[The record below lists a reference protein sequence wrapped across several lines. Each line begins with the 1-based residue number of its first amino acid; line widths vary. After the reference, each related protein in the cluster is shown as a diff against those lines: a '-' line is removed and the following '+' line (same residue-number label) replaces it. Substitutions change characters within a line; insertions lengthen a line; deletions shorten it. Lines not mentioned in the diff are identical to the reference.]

1 MPNEE
6 NLLKLYNALGDEYD
20 LGSYDDFKVKM
31 QDSNNRSKLWSA
43 ANADYDLGDF
53 NAFEQ
58 RIGYAGGLGKPT
70 PGSEAGPSGGR
81 RLPSRLTGQQVKT
94 YLGKYGA
101 SFTDSEY
108 DQIAQQV
115 AGKSLDEAMRIAKGI
130 VTPQPKVAPMAP
142 LEAGRQM
149 LETAAA
155 QRTGLAEQ
163 VQAQTDEMISQRGYL
178 SPEQLQGEAMGQG
191 AMPSATIPT
200 MEQQRVEFATGFRK
214 EGEAEAADVVAK
226 MQPISKKSLL
236 AKYAEEAREKE
247 SDEIDLGP
255 FGSVKMGETPE
266 EVERNLDQLITLGDP
281 GSAEADFGFSSKQ
294 IYDQLKS
301 NLGYENDKKLEE
313 DLLKYFKTNQGLNY
327 VIDDSKQKLS
337 LYNQQYEQA
346 LQDPQSSEEDLVNLK
361 RNIDKELKI
370 QEMGLIVEN
379 LQYDRLPGSEVAALA
394 LANAG
399 YTALYLG
406 EGIRLSVNELTATI
420 LENTIEPLL
429 PESWQGDIRRNLV
442 DPVLYSRKRILEE
455 KGELP
460 FQSISSQSVIDGLNL
475 LNVTSTA
482 TQIAG
487 SIGATAAGG
496 AIGFLIG
503 GPAGAAYGATIAGG
517 SLIYGEAADEARK
530 SGASDLEAQAY
541 ALTNAAISGWLEKLG
556 LKGLTKTI
564 VTDAEKRYVLSA
576 IRSELKKGVSI
587 EKVAS
592 SLVNR
597 FSNAAGSLIKAG
609 TPESATETLQTT
621 QELLLKKGFNE
632 FILDE
637 GDKKF
642 EEPTIDEAGKLLA
655 ESLVTGFFGASTIPA
670 GISLLARGNT
680 KYEAAASAVVSGKKK
695 VSDIVEITKGLI
707 LSGKVSAADGRAFI
721 ENLKIAEAS
730 KAALPKYVKDK
741 QQRTRAISLMMERNK
756 LTEEMKSSDP
766 DLQDGYN
773 KRLTEIKQELKS
785 IADKNWVAPTNP
797 FVASTAPGFSAAM
810 NALSQESDTDKA
822 ARTFNKTVGVN
833 NGLLTKLMKAMES
846 NTEIA
851 TNLAKTVAS
860 DLEMFVNKLSSM
872 DNKTPAMQ
880 EAIKTATD
888 IMQKLNDYGNKRTD
902 VSTATVGSLN
912 MDDIIGR
919 IAAGVDPA
927 DMDFMENVPEETLL
941 QVADALSGIQD
952 GMDVSEKDA
961 ASAADFLYDR
971 YKQLSD
977 LKAKVQQRIDSETNQ
992 TKKDRL
998 TRSLSAIN
1006 EAQSKISEDIS
1017 TAVKYQQEKALRDEA
1032 AGTRTQPAV
1041 SPLSGPKAEAAPAAQ
1056 PQQAQEY
1063 DPANEQEVVDDFN
1076 SKNEDQLLPG
1086 VVRAINSVAKLLAKI
1101 APEVKFYVHT
1111 TTQDFVSA
1119 LEADG
1124 VGKTDAKNSSGNTGQ
1139 YISLNGKAMSV
1150 HINLEAVNR
1159 EAIEMGAASRAI
1171 YHEAAHVILNKYF
1184 GSSPEVI
1191 KGMLDAV
1198 TKVIPKGISKQLD
1211 EFVANYDRNINE
1223 ERIVE
1228 LVEIL
1233 AATEQ
1238 RLDDTTISKIIK
1250 AINDFI
1256 ERAANALGVQNVDR
1270 FLITDSRAD
1279 FVDFVNSMARSTAS
1293 GIQEISP
1300 ETTKRIQKR
1309 YAVQEQ
1315 AAGQV
1320 PVQPG
1325 ARGGETMAEGEPEAG
1340 SEVATKASKAKA
1352 QEKKNY
1358 ISGSELFKINAAPY
1372 YRTKVNKFSEALS
1385 LHKSRAYIRF
1395 KEDFSKI
1402 AEDLNLEIVSAIDS
1416 IGGWA
1421 GTSEVS
1427 TVFFVK
1433 GTWEDAVTAAA
1444 LMGITAPEV
1453 QDSTIAAQIVE
1464 DGSDLHKADRF
1475 EIKVNNP
1482 ELAFKALR
1490 EVSFEQD
1497 GYTIVD
1503 DTIWLLDFSMGSD
1516 PEFFAKFDQLEKTIK
1531 SYGAEIISTDRKPV
1545 RSQLIDDKGEYG
1557 PKREDIISEFERS
1570 SVQQGRKR
1578 GYISDNLEAIK
1589 ERLNAFKRWIG
1600 IDYSPEKARLEELR
1614 RKEIEL
1620 ASQFKSL
1627 SKKESEELS
1636 RLTAKLADVYA
1647 SVIASDKA
1655 RYEEAKTEIE
1665 QVAEEVRVLVNKSF
1679 VSEFPIKR
1687 AQRGGEKVAR
1697 WYFGDVTALGDG
1709 ARTNVIV
1716 NTDSDADFLYEAIL
1730 KNYPDDSVRSE
1741 IGSTV
1746 LGYPKRLVE
1755 IRTSNGKRAEIQVM
1769 TPEGYLAK
1777 DGLKYFA
1784 EDLKPDA
1791 KRYLDN
1797 VRKNLGWN
1805 IPDGIGHY
1813 FYEIHRDPN
1822 VSAKIRKMAEPLSTA
1837 YYNAMLNSDT
1847 STLTDQEF
1855 RDSVAEFKNLVDN
1868 ADKSRWDKS
1877 NSGKSPAELDQ
1888 YLGEQDAEAGKPGIE
1903 TKASKSQIVD
1913 KVQSQVSPGKTVG
1926 TRNPTAKGATEK
1938 GSDPNS
1944 LITLDAMRRDE
1955 RTYKNNASLVAS
1967 YPIVARDIPK
1977 PLLNEIKK
1985 AQRPLDAIEIKISEK
2000 RQEIEQAKKEAADL
2014 IKSKSLKINKKIS
2027 INEAKKQLTKIL
2039 NETSP
2044 SAGMASVKNKI
2055 KAKQDKLDSL
2065 TEEKKLLEKAYSKK
2079 IEDIAKSMPI
2089 KVADKIFDALVK
2101 ATKDNLE
2108 ALINLFPK
2116 DIRDIAKLW
2125 YDGANIIAQ
2134 DFAGKYKIT
2143 KEQSAAVLA
2152 VFSPQKDWFM
2162 NISLAERAMNVWK
2175 NMQDYTIDANM
2186 ERQMIIRAGYPQIEK
2201 INDDGTV
2208 VYTGGAKPLLDQDG
2222 EVVLDD
2228 EGNPIFKNWD
2238 EKKAKENKELAMIM
2252 INEMRGVPLKN
2263 LPIGLQARFIRMH
2276 SEVYDSPSFN
2286 IYRPDGVIG
2295 GPSKTEKGNNR
2306 NIAWGGYN
2314 TIEKA
2319 IKVMSAD
2326 KANMMEVISTELG
2339 DQHKVRS
2346 FYNNIIDPS
2355 NKNGHVTMDTHA
2367 IAAVLWKALSGNST
2381 EVTQN
2386 FGGAGTSSNSTI
2398 GSKGLYAA
2406 FAKAYSEAANDLGY
2420 LPREIQSITWEAVR
2434 MLFTAK
2440 WKSQKVNLA
2449 KIDALWNEY
2458 ATNLDITMA
2467 QVRDEIFK
2475 LATKSKYN
2483 GTKSIEQAINDDTGV
2498 GRPDWAEVFD
2508 SGLST
2513 QEGEKTYDKIQL
2525 SPGGG
2530 LQYGRGRGDGGPR
2543 ANDPVTELVPGSTK
2557 GRESRDLGVTT
2568 RPGIETKA
2576 SKARAKIEPKY
2587 DPDNINQGKPQLDL
2601 QTRIYDAAAKAWEVA
2616 KTKAKY
2622 EQGPM
2627 ISSAVLD
2634 ETGLDLGDIELA
2646 TLIKDL
2652 ILGKRPEYK
2661 RSDTG
2666 KYERIGTRKDR
2677 SAVLTRVIAALEQMM
2692 TDRRVNK
2699 SIMSSLLKAVKGD
2712 TTYTVENQTEV
2723 EMIVDAI
2730 FNSVNGIADV
2740 ETGNALLA
2748 LAMNAKGGIRAF
2760 MFGRIAN
2767 EAWDKAR
2774 ETKDLE
2780 LRQAYRDIGNAAL
2793 NTLSTEATDAG
2804 RFNSIIYR
2812 LQQTN
2817 PEFIVEFEAN
2827 KVRNQT
2833 EQGISD
2839 ANKKKDK
2846 VNEMAKDLNNA
2857 QTQAAQQAAQAPS
2870 VQAAVN
2876 AATGGPSTQ
2885 PQTPPAQK
2893 SKSQQQAQQQTNTSS
2908 PKPSSQVDNRIK
2920 ELKNL
2925 LKNKFGGIQTK
2936 AARTAP
2942 AGVDPDI
2949 LDIITELAEN
2959 YIKKGIT
2966 DPTALIAKVN
2976 ADVVAAGGSLSS
2988 AYYNQMWSNVS
2999 TAATAMQNDMNASS
3013 LAGRIVG
3020 RVKQRVRPTPKSFDP
3035 IAELIDELLNKA
3047 TEDLAPLPKKTPESR
3062 LDKLTR
3068 LISQYYDAK
3077 DMWEASK
3084 AKVEQRIDDIDPM
3097 RFTAAEKQAMK
3108 DMLDKF
3114 FANDLS
3120 YFEIKQT
3127 PTPGAAATVDSMI
3140 REQMKQKKLEIEKIL
3155 LEANTKQAQTKDEF
3169 IDQIV
3174 ADIVSATGI
3183 TSARATAIARSFAEQ
3198 YDKIVT
3204 KKQEEV
3210 LKRRLPLSKTFEKFK
3225 RKSNAQRAFEAI
3237 KYGMIDPS
3245 IQIYDKAGN
3254 IIETTKLFCE
3264 MFDIPYLDNET
3275 RDALTMFA
3283 EAIAE
3288 TPPGILRQQVLND
3301 MAMFMKMHQY
3311 RTQGSIG
3318 DRFLAQTYAN
3328 LLTSTDTMVKA
3339 FNSNIIMYNFEFAT
3353 QAVRSAAKG
3362 DFRMIPLL
3370 TRAYYGKKGV
3380 GKIWTEK
3387 ATSAMTDPDGFTIN
3401 PGEDYYKLK
3410 DGSFI
3415 SLANPKVAALS
3426 GHYEGL
3432 LRYSMGINQARA
3444 VLNNIVMA
3452 ENFTNNVTG
3461 EVYRK
3466 YAKTKVGRTWG
3477 EYVTLA
3483 QRGLGALDALTTAA
3497 ATNARFGDL
3506 LFDAIKFY
3514 AKKEGQK
3521 VSGREIS
3528 DIVNNIQGTKP
3539 LIQLD
3544 ALNTAILEMEQKFG
3558 APVNLKDK
3566 AKKALLLSR
3575 AEEIVKD
3582 KMKDRIQQAVTTY
3595 PWLSE
3600 LDQGQVADMMD
3611 MSYEVAT
3618 KIGMMGTPPGTGGV
3632 LSSMLGFMGRY
3643 VRFSNIQYGTFTNAP
3658 VNAAM
3663 FILQGNSPIGALI
3676 TGVRLIKS
3684 QRGFALGGETA
3695 ENLYKQS
3702 GIRTK
3707 MYGKS
3712 VIDKPIFGQYFSF
3725 TWNLEKQDMLT
3736 RFALIQGPVIAATYM
3751 AGNAVVAAL
3760 ASSFGDD
3767 EEEKERLVNDG
3778 IKAIGKIDQKERIL
3792 RFFGDK
3798 LSSDP
3803 KKREGVW
3810 KSIPVYAT
3818 GAMYGYSGGGYGK
3831 MQSMKAMYGIEP
3843 YTVYAYGKRIL
3854 SYRDNP
3860 VLGAMFMQMAAS
3872 TDAMLFTEN
3881 AELGGTQHGLIMASV
3896 YSQLNLVRDQ
3906 SNLRSISEL
3915 FEFAAGQRAYEG
3927 IDGFEERAKMYLSKT
3942 AGNIINNAIMPAELK
3957 NLNQDVNAVLGN
3969 YMDDPKEFL
3978 DFVVYRWPII
3988 SSAVIEGDK
3997 TGPFGY
4003 PLKTQPKRVFPI
4015 GLEQFKMPLMLNGSL
4030 NIPTVDELLSTE
4042 DATYTNLFIRNDNDT
4057 FLNPKISGYYK
4068 VDDYGDYVRESF
4080 TLEQRKQIREEYKI
4094 LMRQFAEQNIDVN
4107 TPFDFKTNLSLFLSF
4122 YEDVGYQ
4129 RYIINKVLGPDAKSI
4144 VIDGGDA
4151 LINMGV
4157 DEMLFQKIESGMK
4170 QFEPRE

>member
-1 MPNEE
+1 MPNEDILFQMASD
-6 NLLKLYNALGDEYD
+6 NFGSRRDFDDLLKQDGGSDILFSMVEDNFGSRKDFDD
-20 LGSYDDFKVKM
+20 L
-31 QDSNNRSKLWSA
+31 
-43 ANADYDLGDF
+43 
-53 NAFEQ
+53 
-58 RIGYAGGLGKPT
+58 LGKAS

-101 SFTDSEY
+101 SFTDAEY
-108 DQIAQQV
+108 DQIAQQA

-130 VTPQPKVAPMAP
+130 VTPQPKVQFAPMAP
-142 LEAGRQM
+142 VAQPEEQAAPAQPEFNLGTFVAEEVQRPKTQAELNALRDSQFKTQRDVLAGAFDTSTDVTKDLYKERIGKNLLGIQNLADEVTSGRVKEINLGPLGTFDLEE
-149 LETAAA
+149 LEKETGIFSSLKNNPDKLYQAIVSHVTSNNAASKRISEKDVLPVIDNYTEINSIRKQSDENI
-155 QRTGLAEQ
+155 QRINSELEFLSQFPNADQTVVSDLQSQLKKEQSIQTMVAPTVNALYDELSYAEK
-163 VQAQTDEMISQRGYL
+163 A
-178 SPEQLQGEAMGQG
+178 PH
-191 AMPSATIPT
+191 
-200 MEQQRVEFATGFRK
+200 
-214 EGEAEAADVVAK
+214 VAK
-226 MQPISKKSLL
+226 SFAIPFVDIYSSVLSSVG
-236 AKYAEEAREKE
+236 EE
-247 SDEIDLGP
+247 
-255 FGSVKMGETPE
+255 
-266 EVERNLDQLITLGDP
+266 
-281 GSAEADFGFSSKQ
+281 
-294 IYDQLKS
+294 
-301 NLGYENDKKLEE
+301 
-313 DLLKYFKTNQGLNY
+313 
-327 VIDDSKQKLS
+327 LS
-337 LYNQQYEQA
+337 LINKTMPGFVSA
-346 LQDPQSSEEDLVNLK
+346 PQ
-361 RNIDKELKI
+361 
-370 QEMGLIVEN
+370 
-379 LQYDRLPGSEVAALA
+379 
-394 LANAG
+394 LANAMMFNVEAEKAKSK
-399 YTALYLG
+399 ALKMKDDLQYK
-406 EGIRLSVNELTATI
+406 ELSDQNI
-420 LENTIEPLL
+420 L
-429 PESWQGDIRRNLV
+429 
-442 DPVLYSRKRILEE
+442 
-455 KGELP
+455 
-460 FQSISSQSVIDGLNL
+460 DGLNL
-475 LNVTSTA
+475 MNASRALGSGISSMGAVA
-482 TQIAG
+482 VGGIAG
-487 SIGATAAGG
+487 GG
-496 AIGFLIG
+496 
-503 GPAGAAYGATIAGG
+503 AGAAMVGFNLVYGDAVKEG
-517 SLIYGEAADEARK
+517 RK
-530 SGASDLEAQAY
+530 SGLSETEAQIY
-541 ALTNAAISGWLEKLG
+541 GAIQGVVSGTLESMG
-556 LKGLTKTI
+556 F
-564 VTDAEKRYVLSA
+564 
-576 IRSELKKGVSI
+576 KGVSNAI
-587 EKVAS
+587 
-592 SLVNR
+592 N
-597 FSNAAGSLIKAG
+597 NAATRKSIVATIKSMVAEGAPKEKIIKTIADKTVRTGMSFFQGAAPEALTEMAQTGAEFGVKAAFNELAIDQESGEKGFELPTLEEGLKQIGEAGIIGAVMGGFAPSVKALSLSKSNEYKDLASKVVRG
-609 TPESATETLQTT
+609 DVT
-621 QELLLKKGFNE
+621 QESLQENVKLLLNTGQITQEQAQDLSQN
-632 FILDE
+632 
-637 GDKKF
+637 
-642 EEPTIDEAGKLLA
+642 IDIA
-655 ESLVTGFFGASTIPA
+655 V
-670 GISLLARGNT
+670 
-680 KYEAAASAVVSGKKK
+680 AAKNS
-695 VSDIVEITKGLI
+695 
-707 LSGKVSAADGRAFI
+707 
-721 ENLKIAEAS
+721 
-730 KAALPKYVKDK
+730 LPKYIKDK
-741 QQRTRAISLMMERNK
+741 AAKERGVALIMERNK
-756 LTEEMKSSDP
+756 IKEEMAGADP
-766 DLQDGYN
+766 DLQGGYKTRLSQIQAELQTISDN
-773 KRLTEIKQELKS
+773 KWKQPVDPVVTS
-785 IADKNWVAPTNP
+785 TIAGFETANTSL
-797 FVASTAPGFSAAM
+797 ASHPEPDTAARVFIETMNADRGMLAIISNAM
-810 NALSQESDTDKA
+810 NSGRQ
-822 ARTFNKTVGVN
+822 
-833 NGLLTKLMKAMES
+833 
-846 NTEIA
+846 IA
-851 TNLAKTVAS
+851 TAVLERGAASLNELADSFENA
-860 DLEMFVNKLSSM
+860 
-872 DNKTPAMQ
+872 PAQ
-880 EAIKTATD
+880 TDAIKEAAKSARE
-888 IMQKLNDYGNKRTD
+888 MANRM
-902 VSTATVGSLN
+902 STYSAKAESVTNGTIPALN
-912 MDDIIGR
+912 MPQIIGR
-919 IAAGVDPA
+919 IAAGADPG
-927 DMDFMENVPEETLL
+927 DMDFMEDTPADVMAS
-941 QVADALSGIQD
+941 VANTFSDIMD
-952 GMDVSEKDA
+952 GKDVSERDA
-961 ASAADFLYDR
+961 AKVADFLYAK
-971 YKQLSD
+971 YKQLTD
-977 LKAKVQQRIDSETNQ
+977 LRTKLKEKADAETNP
-992 TKKDRL
+992 TKKERF
-998 TRSLSAIN
+998 TKAIASVN
-1006 EAQSKISEDIS
+1006 EVMAQMNSDIDV
-1017 TAVKYQQEKALRDEA
+1017 AVKYQQEKALRDEQM
-1032 AGTRTQPAV
+1032 GTRTQPVV
-1041 SPLSGPKAEAAPAAQ
+1041 SPLSGPKAEEAPATQ

-1086 VVRAINSVAKLLAKI
+1086 VVRAMNAVAKLLAKI

-1159 EAIEMGAASRAI
+1159 EAIEKGAASRAI

-1211 EFVANYDRNINE
+1211 EFIDNYDKNINE

-1238 RLDDTTISKIIK
+1238 QLDNTTISKIIK

-1270 FLITDSRAD
+1270 FLISDSRAD
-1279 FVDFVNSMARSTAS
+1279 FVGFVNSMARSTAS

-1315 AAGQV
+1315 AASATEEAISPSSGDINSKIDEINRRREEAGRENPVLTDDGYERTFNYGEDDEYTIVGDSITDYYNKLNAKFDEEIDQLLIAETGQ
-1320 PVQPG
+1320 
-1325 ARGGETMAEGEPEAG
+1325 AG
-1340 SEVATKASKAKA
+1340 SEVTTKASKAKA
-1352 QEKKNY
+1352 QAKEEEFRLADVLFTTATARN
-1358 ISGSELFKINAAPY
+1358 ISEETRVLVDS
-1372 YRTKVNKFSEALS
+1372 TNKFDS
-1385 LHKSRAYIRF
+1385 L
-1395 KEDFSKI
+1395 
-1402 AEDLNLEIVSAIDS
+1402 
-1416 IGGWA
+1416 
-1421 GTSEVS
+1421 
-1427 TVFFVK
+1427 VK
-1433 GTWEDAVTAAA
+1433 GLSNQLWY
-1444 LMGITAPEV
+1444 EV
-1453 QDSTIAAQIVE
+1453 QDSDVAAVDDVSSNILDSYKNIITRLADKLGIKYIAGSYFLGSWKGSFEPSMNISFKITDDTNTAALSELFNSLSEQTSQDAYIVE
-1464 DGSDLHKADRF
+1464 TVAKQDEEFKKTGKVILFTELEDGTSIYPQVRVEFSKNLNLKQKSDLAKILVDNGFGEFSIGDNFVKMSSFAGTEQDYNQEKSNFEGAITNSNLSELYKQTTEQIRQSAYIEGKKDGDKRKYNRSDVFEAFKPSKQSTKGRAAEQVAQAGEAAGRGEQGVPQQKEVAKAGNRLF
-1475 EIKVNNP
+1475 NNP
-1482 ELAFKALR
+1482 LR
-1490 EVSFEQD
+1490 EVFDIANAYFQKAFGRPRPEYTGSTKLDKERAKRIADAFIKMKHDPTNPAVRKAYKAMAKETLDQYRAMLDAGYNTEINNEEPYANSQD
-1497 GYTIVD
+1497 
-1503 DTIWLLDFSMGSD
+1503 M
-1516 PEFFAKFDQLEKTIK
+1516 
-1531 SYGAEIISTDRKPV
+1531 
-1545 RSQLIDDKGEYG
+1545 IDDLRNNKRMKIFSTESGFGDEPITDKQRRENPLLEDSGFKDVNGQKMLVNDVFRAVHDFFGHSELGNSFGPKGE
-1557 PKREDIISEFERS
+1557 E
-1570 SVQQGRKR
+1570 
-1578 GYISDNLEAIK
+1578 
-1589 ERLNAFKRWIG
+1589 NAWNVHSRM
-1600 IDYSPEKARLEELR
+1600 YSPEARKAMTTETRGQNSFVNFSGVND
-1614 RKEIEL
+1614 EIENIRD
-1620 ASQFKSL
+1620 Q
-1627 SKKESEELS
+1627 
-1636 RLTAKLADVYA
+1636 
-1647 SVIASDKA
+1647 A
-1655 RYEEAKTEIE
+1655 RALRDQGREDEAQE
-1665 QVAEEVRVLVNKSF
+1665 LVNQIYNLAKF
-1679 VSEFPIKR
+1679 ADQKVGLLPDEFSTIDE
-1687 AQRGGEKVAR
+1687 ADT
-1697 WYFGDVTALGDG
+1697 GDV
-1709 ARTNVIV
+1709 
-1716 NTDSDADFLYEAIL
+1716 
-1730 KNYPDDSVRSE
+1730 
-1741 IGSTV
+1741 
-1746 LGYPKRLVE
+1746 
-1755 IRTSNGKRAEIQVM
+1755 
-1769 TPEGYLAK
+1769 
-1777 DGLKYFA
+1777 
-1784 EDLKPDA
+1784 
-1791 KRYLDN
+1791 
-1797 VRKNLGWN
+1797 
-1805 IPDGIGHY
+1805 
-1813 FYEIHRDPN
+1813 
-1822 VSAKIRKMAEPLSTA
+1822 
-1837 YYNAMLNSDT
+1837 
-1847 STLTDQEF
+1847 
-1855 RDSVAEFKNLVDN
+1855 
-1868 ADKSRWDKS
+1868 
-1877 NSGKSPAELDQ
+1877 
-1888 YLGEQDAEAGKPGIE
+1888 GKPGIE
-1903 TKASKSQIVD
+1903 TKASKSRVSTSYQQVAETSKYSPIKSLADTLNKLAINPKD
-1913 KVQSQVSPGKTVG
+1913 KPVQVKASKNEGGKVRTLAMLFKDMAGSKEINFREFFNQRGNVIKGQEAALAKAVATVSDRVVEMLSLASVTYPNFQSWYKE
-1926 TRNPTAKGATEK
+1926 RIDMAMDIFREI
-1938 GSDPNS
+1938 DPDLKKPEDS
-1944 LITLDAMRRDE
+1944 FMFKLILAITSNGNEVKAQTDDTFKIYQNWKANKEID
-1955 RTYKNNASLVAS
+1955 YSLVRGSRAK
-1967 YPIVARDIPK
+1967 D
-1977 PLLNEIKK
+1977 IKK
-1985 AQRPLDAIEIKISEK
+1985 GLKTMSN
-2000 RQEIEQAKKEAADL
+2000 L
-2014 IKSKSLKINKKIS
+2014 IDIH
-2027 INEAKKQLTKIL
+2027 
-2039 NETSP
+2039 
-2044 SAGMASVKNKI
+2044 GW
-2055 KAKQDKLDSL
+2055 
-2065 TEEKKLLEKAYSKK
+2065 KK
-2079 IEDIAKSMPI
+2079 IEDFLSRKGTVEELKIALQQEF
-2089 KVADKIFDALVK
+2089 KVDKNAIDKMVKGELATENVPFSLIIGPKLGSFWNNLNGDFNTVTMDRWFMRTFGRLTNTQIVKVTKENVKKREIRLLDAVSAFRSTAEGK
-2101 ATKDNLE
+2101 KF
-2108 ALINLFPK
+2108 INETGIRPLLSKPK
-2116 DIRDIAKLW
+2116 DL
-2125 YDGANIIAQ
+2125 
-2134 DFAGKYKIT
+2134 
-2143 KEQSAAVLA
+2143 S
-2152 VFSPQKDWFM
+2152 
-2162 NISLAERAMNVWK
+2162 ISLAK
-2175 NMQDYTIDANM
+2175 YFTDAEN
-2186 ERQMIIRAGYPQIEK
+2186 RLDIIEDSPLDELRKAANNLYKVSDGFELIE
-2201 INDDGTV
+2201 
-2208 VYTGGAKPLLDQDG
+2208 AP
-2222 EVVLDD
+2222 
-2228 EGNPIFKNWD
+2228 
-2238 EKKAKENKELAMIM
+2238 ENGSH
-2252 INEMRGVPLKN
+2252 R
-2263 LPIGLQARFIRMH
+2263 RFIRQAMMSAIDRFNSQSDRKTNPAETQAILWYLEKKIH
-2276 SEVYDSPSFN
+2276 EEYGSIQKESDPDYASAAEAIAIRELGKGSVSFRPSEL
-2286 IYRPDGVIG
+2286 IG
-2295 GPSKTEKGNNR
+2295 GRAG
-2306 NIAWGGYN
+2306 
-2314 TIEKA
+2314 
-2319 IKVMSAD
+2319 
-2326 KANMMEVISTELG
+2326 LG
-2339 DQHKVRS
+2339 EGQRQ
-2346 FYNNIIDPS
+2346 
-2355 NKNGHVTMDTHA
+2355 
-2367 IAAVLWKALSGNST
+2367 LSGATGTAT
-2381 EVTQN
+2381 E
-2386 FGGAGTSSNSTI
+2386 A
-2398 GSKGLYAA
+2398 
-2406 FAKAYSEAANDLGY
+2406 EAQG
-2420 LPREIQSITWEAVR
+2420 
-2434 MLFTAK
+2434 K
-2440 WKSQKVNLA
+2440 
-2449 KIDALWNEY
+2449 
-2458 ATNLDITMA
+2458 
-2467 QVRDEIFK
+2467 
-2475 LATKSKYN
+2475 
-2483 GTKSIEQAINDDTGV
+2483 
-2498 GRPDWAEVFD
+2498 
-2508 SGLST
+2508 
-2513 QEGEKTYDKIQL
+2513 
-2525 SPGGG
+2525 
-2530 LQYGRGRGDGGPR
+2530 
-2543 ANDPVTELVPGSTK
+2543 
-2557 GRESRDLGVTT
+2557 
-2568 RPGIETKA
+2568 PGIETKA

-2730 FNSVNGIADV
+2730 FSSVNGIADV

-2774 ETKDLE
+2774 ETKDLD
-2780 LRQAYRDIGNAAL
+2780 LRQAYRDLGNAAL

-2817 PEFIVEFEAN
+2817 PEFIVEFEAM
-2827 KVRNQT
+2827 KIRNQT

-2893 SKSQQQAQQQTNTSS
+2893 SKSQKQAQQQTNTSS
-2908 PKPSSQVDNRIK
+2908 PKPNAQVDNRIK
-2920 ELKNL
+2920 ELKGL
-2925 LKNKFGGIQTK
+2925 LKNKFGGIQSK

-2942 AGVDPDI
+2942 AGLDPDI

-2988 AYYNQMWSNVS
+2988 AYYNQMWNNVS

-3047 TEDLAPLPKKTPESR
+3047 TEDLPATAPRTPESR

-3084 AKVEQRIDDIDPM
+3084 AKVEQRIDDLDPM
-3097 RFTAAEKQAMK
+3097 RFSAADKQAMK

-3127 PTPGAAATVDSMI
+3127 PTPGAAATVDKMI
-3140 REQMKQKKLEIEKIL
+3140 REQMKEKKLAIEKIL

-3174 ADIVSATGI
+3174 ADIVAATGI

-3204 KKQEEV
+3204 KKQESV
-3210 LKRRLPLSKTFEKFK
+3210 LKQRLPLSKTFEKFK

-3254 IIETTKLFCE
+3254 IIDTTKLFCE

-3387 ATSAMTDPDGFTIN
+3387 ATSVMTDPDGFKIN

-3466 YAKTKVGRTWG
+3466 YAKTKAGRTWG

-3663 FILQGNSPIGALI
+3663 FILQGNTPIGALI

-3712 VIDKPIFGQYFSF
+3712 VVDQPIFGQKFSF

-3767 EEEKERLVNDG
+3767 EEEKERLINDG

-3831 MQSMKAMYGIEP
+3831 MQAMKAMYGIEP

-3881 AELGGTQHGLIMASV
+3881 AELGGNQHGLIMASV

-3927 IDGFEERAKMYLSKT
+3927 IDGFEERAKMYLSRT
-3942 AGNIINNAIMPAELK
+3942 AGNIINNAVMPAELK

>member
-1 MPNEE
+1 MNEGAIDDLFNHARTLGYKDSRDNFI
-6 NLLKLYNALGDEYD
+6 NLIHTDQRAFNDMF
-20 LGSYDDFKVKM
+20 SYA
-31 QDSNNRSKLWSA
+31 RSK
-43 ANADYDLGDF
+43 GF
-53 NAFEQ
+53 NEDEDSFSVL
-58 RIGYAGGLGKPT
+58 IGKKKGGLGKPA
-70 PGSEAGPSGGR
+70 PGSEAGPSGGVK
-81 RLPSRLTGQQVKT
+81 LPSRLTGQQVKT

-101 SFTDSEY
+101 SFTDAEY
-108 DQIAQQV
+108 DQIAQQA

-130 VTPQPKVAPMAP
+130 VTPQPKVQFAPMAP
-142 LEAGRQM
+142 VAQPEEQAAPAQPEFNLGTFVAEEVQRPKTQAELNALRDSQFKTQRDVLAGAFDTSTDVTKDLYKERIGKNLLGIQNLADEVTSGRVKEINLGPLGTFDLEE
-149 LETAAA
+149 LEKETGIFSNLKNNPDKLYQAIVSHVTSNNAASKRISEKDVLPVIDNYTEINSIRKQSDENI
-155 QRTGLAEQ
+155 QRINSELEFLSQFPNTD
-163 VQAQTDEMISQRGYL
+163 QT
-178 SPEQLQGEAMGQG
+178 
-191 AMPSATIPT
+191 
-200 MEQQRVEFATGFRK
+200 
-214 EGEAEAADVVAK
+214 VVADL
-226 MQPISKKSLL
+226 QSQLKKERAIQTMVAPTVNALYDELS
-236 AKYAEEAREKE
+236 YAEKAPHVAK
-247 SDEIDLGP
+247 SFAIP
-255 FGSVKMGETPE
+255 FVDIYSSVLSSVGEE
-266 EVERNLDQLITLGDP
+266 
-281 GSAEADFGFSSKQ
+281 
-294 IYDQLKS
+294 
-301 NLGYENDKKLEE
+301 
-313 DLLKYFKTNQGLNY
+313 
-327 VIDDSKQKLS
+327 LS
-337 LYNQQYEQA
+337 LINKTMPGIVSA
-346 LQDPQSSEEDLVNLK
+346 PQ
-361 RNIDKELKI
+361 
-370 QEMGLIVEN
+370 
-379 LQYDRLPGSEVAALA
+379 
-394 LANAG
+394 LANAMMFNVEAEKAKSK
-399 YTALYLG
+399 ALKMKEDLQYK
-406 EGIRLSVNELTATI
+406 ELSDQNI
-420 LENTIEPLL
+420 L
-429 PESWQGDIRRNLV
+429 
-442 DPVLYSRKRILEE
+442 
-455 KGELP
+455 
-460 FQSISSQSVIDGLNL
+460 DGLNL
-475 LNVTSTA
+475 MNASRALGSGISSMGAVA
-482 TQIAG
+482 VGGIAG
-487 SIGATAAGG
+487 GG
-496 AIGFLIG
+496 
-503 GPAGAAYGATIAGG
+503 AGAAMVGFNLVYGDAVKEG
-517 SLIYGEAADEARK
+517 RK
-530 SGASDLEAQAY
+530 SGLSETEAQIY
-541 ALTNAAISGWLEKLG
+541 GAIQGVVSGTLESMG
-556 LKGLTKTI
+556 F
-564 VTDAEKRYVLSA
+564 
-576 IRSELKKGVSI
+576 KGVSNAI
-587 EKVAS
+587 
-592 SLVNR
+592 N
-597 FSNAAGSLIKAG
+597 NAATRKSIVATIKSMVAEGAPKEKIIKTIADKTVRTGISFFQGAAPEALTEMAQTGAEFGVKAAFNELAIDQESGEKGFELPTLEEGFKQIGEAGIIGAVMGGFAPSVKALSLSKSNEYKDLASKVVRG
-609 TPESATETLQTT
+609 DVT
-621 QELLLKKGFNE
+621 QESLQENVKLLLNTGQITQEQAQDLSQN
-632 FILDE
+632 
-637 GDKKF
+637 
-642 EEPTIDEAGKLLA
+642 IDIA
-655 ESLVTGFFGASTIPA
+655 V
-670 GISLLARGNT
+670 
-680 KYEAAASAVVSGKKK
+680 AAKNS
-695 VSDIVEITKGLI
+695 
-707 LSGKVSAADGRAFI
+707 
-721 ENLKIAEAS
+721 
-730 KAALPKYVKDK
+730 LPKYIKDK
-741 QQRTRAISLMMERNK
+741 PAKERGVALIMERNK
-756 LTEEMKSSDP
+756 IKEEMATADP
-766 DLQDGYN
+766 DLQGGYKTRLSQIQAELQTISDN
-773 KRLTEIKQELKS
+773 KWKQPVDPVITS
-785 IADKNWVAPTNP
+785 TIAG
-797 FVASTAPGFSAAM
+797 FETANTSLSSHPEPDTAARVFIETMNADRGMLAIISNAM
-810 NALSQESDTDKA
+810 NSGRQIAMAVLERGAASLNELADSFENAPMQTD
-822 ARTFNKTVGVN
+822 
-833 NGLLTKLMKAMES
+833 
-846 NTEIA
+846 
-851 TNLAKTVAS
+851 
-860 DLEMFVNKLSSM
+860 
-872 DNKTPAMQ
+872 
-880 EAIKTATD
+880 AIKEAAKSARE
-888 IMQKLNDYGNKRTD
+888 MANRM
-902 VSTATVGSLN
+902 STYSAKAESVTNGTIPALN
-912 MDDIIGR
+912 MPQIIGR
-919 IAAGVDPA
+919 IAAGADPG
-927 DMDFMENVPEETLL
+927 DMDFMEDTPADVMAS
-941 QVADALSGIQD
+941 VANTFSDIMD
-952 GMDVSEKDA
+952 GKDVSERDA
-961 ASAADFLYDR
+961 AKVADFLYAK
-971 YKQLSD
+971 YKQLTD
-977 LKAKVQQRIDSETNQ
+977 LRTKLKEKADAETNP
-992 TKKDRL
+992 TKKERF
-998 TRSLSAIN
+998 TKAIASVN
-1006 EAQSKISEDIS
+1006 EVMAQMNSDIDV
-1017 TAVKYQQEKALRDEA
+1017 AVKYQQEKALRDEQM
-1032 AGTRTQPAV
+1032 GTRTQPVV
-1041 SPLSGPKAEAAPAAQ
+1041 SPLSGPKAEEAPAGQ

-1086 VVRAINSVAKLLAKI
+1086 VVRAMNAVAKLLAKI

-1124 VGKTDAKNSSGNTGQ
+1124 MSKSSAKNSSGDTGR
-1139 YISLNGKAMSV
+1139 YISFRGKAMSV

-1159 EAIEMGAASRAI
+1159 EAIEKGEASRAI
-1171 YHEAAHVILNKYF
+1171 YHEAAHVILNKFF
-1184 GSSPEVI
+1184 GSNPGVI
-1191 KGMLDAV
+1191 KDMLSAV
-1198 TKVIPKGISKQLD
+1198 TKVIPKGVSKKID
-1211 EFVANYDRNINE
+1211 EFITSYEGDTDEVINE

-1233 AATEQ
+1233 ASTEQ
-1238 RLDDTTISKIIK
+1238 QLDDTTISKIIK
-1250 AINDFI
+1250 VINDFI
-1256 ERAANALGVQNVDR
+1256 QYAAKVVAPLNTDISK
-1270 FLITDSRAD
+1270 FLIKDSRAD
-1279 FVDFVNSMARSTAS
+1279 FIDFVNSMARSTAS

-1315 AAGQV
+1315 AKPVENPALLNEEVTAKALVEIGIYGDEDQRGKFYSFIDEFYPDGISYEELSNEYHKAKRDGSNPELVKAVEKLITESQV
-1320 PVQPG
+1320 
-1325 ARGGETMAEGEPEAG
+1325 
-1340 SEVATKASKAKA
+1340 STKASKAKSEGKEEEFRLA
-1352 QEKKNY
+1352 DVLFTTATARNISEETKTLVDFTSKFDSIIKGLSKQLWYDVQDSDVAAVEKISSGILDSYKRIITSLADRLGIKYLTGNY
-1358 ISGSELFKINAAPY
+1358 FLGSWEGSFEPSMNISFKITDDTNTAALSELFNSLSEQTSQDAYIVETVAKQDEEFKK
-1372 YRTKVNKFSEALS
+1372 TGKVVLFTELEDGTSIYPQVRVEFNKNLS
-1385 LHKSRAYIRF
+1385 LKQKADLAKILNDSGFGAFSIGDNFVKMSSFAGTEQDYTQERDSFESAITNSNLSELYNQTSEQIRQSAYIEGKKDGDKRKYNRSDVFEAF
-1395 KEDFSKI
+1395 KPSKQSTQGRA
-1402 AEDLNLEIVSAIDS
+1402 AEQVAQ
-1416 IGGWA
+1416 A
-1421 GTSEVS
+1421 GEAAGRGEQGVPQQKEV
-1427 TVFFVK
+1427 
-1433 GTWEDAVTAAA
+1433 A
-1444 LMGITAPEV
+1444 
-1453 QDSTIAAQIVE
+1453 
-1464 DGSDLHKADRF
+1464 KAGNRLF
-1475 EIKVNNP
+1475 NNP
-1482 ELAFKALR
+1482 LR
-1490 EVSFEQD
+1490 EVFDIANAYFQKAFGRPRPEYTGSTKLDKERAKRISDAFIKMKHDPTNPAVRKAYKAMAKETLDQYRAMLDAGYNTEINNEEPYANSQD
-1497 GYTIVD
+1497 
-1503 DTIWLLDFSMGSD
+1503 M
-1516 PEFFAKFDQLEKTIK
+1516 
-1531 SYGAEIISTDRKPV
+1531 
-1545 RSQLIDDKGEYG
+1545 IDDLRNNKRMKIFSTESGFGDEPITDKQRRDNPLLEDSGFKDVNGQKMLVNDVFRAVHDFFGHSELGNSFGPKGE
-1557 PKREDIISEFERS
+1557 E
-1570 SVQQGRKR
+1570 
-1578 GYISDNLEAIK
+1578 
-1589 ERLNAFKRWIG
+1589 NAWNVHSRM
-1600 IDYSPEKARLEELR
+1600 YSPEARKAMTTETRGQNSFVNFSGVND
-1614 RKEIEL
+1614 EIENIRD
-1620 ASQFKSL
+1620 Q
-1627 SKKESEELS
+1627 
-1636 RLTAKLADVYA
+1636 
-1647 SVIASDKA
+1647 A
-1655 RYEEAKTEIE
+1655 RALRDQGREDEAQE
-1665 QVAEEVRVLVNKSF
+1665 LVNQIYNLAKF
-1679 VSEFPIKR
+1679 ADQKVGLLPDEFSTIDE
-1687 AQRGGEKVAR
+1687 ADT
-1697 WYFGDVTALGDG
+1697 GDV
-1709 ARTNVIV
+1709 
-1716 NTDSDADFLYEAIL
+1716 
-1730 KNYPDDSVRSE
+1730 
-1741 IGSTV
+1741 
-1746 LGYPKRLVE
+1746 
-1755 IRTSNGKRAEIQVM
+1755 
-1769 TPEGYLAK
+1769 
-1777 DGLKYFA
+1777 
-1784 EDLKPDA
+1784 
-1791 KRYLDN
+1791 
-1797 VRKNLGWN
+1797 
-1805 IPDGIGHY
+1805 
-1813 FYEIHRDPN
+1813 
-1822 VSAKIRKMAEPLSTA
+1822 
-1837 YYNAMLNSDT
+1837 
-1847 STLTDQEF
+1847 
-1855 RDSVAEFKNLVDN
+1855 
-1868 ADKSRWDKS
+1868 
-1877 NSGKSPAELDQ
+1877 
-1888 YLGEQDAEAGKPGIE
+1888 GKPGIE
-1903 TKASKSQIVD
+1903 TKASKSSLANDGTGVVLSGNETLEKGENASTVSIKKGDYIDDYSTDDIQSSTHAPNSRVVSLASNLAYGKITYTKDKEKITLELPYKNLTQFNKLKSLRDQYRAVQGASKAANEQKQKLKSEINKLAKTIISDFTDLMTQNLLALYDTLTPDFIKNSKEWYIGANRMAGAIGKKYKMSIEQVSGVIAVLSPQNDWFNNVSVAERTIEIMSNYADTKITQDIVD
-1913 KVQSQVSPGKTVG
+1913 KAVAYNTKKGKEPNDFAKLLLEFFKENGEMSINDMDAIGDGESQALILRAIDQAIHSPKVAMTDPTGKFVG
-1926 TRNPTAKGATEK
+1926 YDKTPVRWNS
-1938 GSDPNS
+1938 SDEIS
-1944 LITLDAMRRDE
+1944 KAILI
-1955 RTYKNNASLVAS
+1955 YKNG
-1967 YPIVARDIPK
+1967 DIK
-1977 PLLNEIKK
+1977 
-1985 AQRPLDAIEIKISEK
+1985 
-2000 RQEIEQAKKEAADL
+2000 
-2014 IKSKSLKINKKIS
+2014 S
-2027 INEAKKQLTKIL
+2027 INE
-2039 NETSP
+2039 
-2044 SAGMASVKNKI
+2044 
-2055 KAKQDKLDSL
+2055 
-2065 TEEKKLLEKAYSKK
+2065 
-2079 IEDIAKSMPI
+2079 
-2089 KVADKIFDALVK
+2089 
-2101 ATKDNLE
+2101 NL
-2108 ALINLFPK
+2108 
-2116 DIRDIAKLW
+2116 
-2125 YDGANIIAQ
+2125 
-2134 DFAGKYKIT
+2134 
-2143 KEQSAAVLA
+2143 
-2152 VFSPQKDWFM
+2152 
-2162 NISLAERAMNVWK
+2162 
-2175 NMQDYTIDANM
+2175 
-2186 ERQMIIRAGYPQIEK
+2186 
-2201 INDDGTV
+2201 
-2208 VYTGGAKPLLDQDG
+2208 
-2222 EVVLDD
+2222 
-2228 EGNPIFKNWD
+2228 GN
-2238 EKKAKENKELAMIM
+2238 
-2252 INEMRGVPLKN
+2252 
-2263 LPIGLQARFIRMH
+2263 
-2276 SEVYDSPSFN
+2276 
-2286 IYRPDGVIG
+2286 
-2295 GPSKTEKGNNR
+2295 GN
-2306 NIAWGGYN
+2306 
-2314 TIEKA
+2314 
-2319 IKVMSAD
+2319 
-2326 KANMMEVISTELG
+2326 
-2339 DQHKVRS
+2339 KVRN
-2346 FYNNIIDPS
+2346 FYNNIVDPNS
-2355 NKNGHVTMDTHA
+2355 ETPYVTADTHA
-2367 IAAVLWKALSGNST
+2367 LSAALNSPISA
-2381 EVTQN
+2381 N
-2386 FGGAGTSSNSTI
+2386 DAGGLGLFN
-2398 GSKGLYAA
+2398 GSLEPLYAMVKGA
-2406 FAKAYSEAANDLGY
+2406 YINAAKIAGVM
-2420 LPREIQSITWEAVR
+2420 PREMQSITWEAQR
-2434 MLFTAK
+2434 IGINNKNRTEEAK
-2440 WKSQKVNLA
+2440 NKIFDYLKESRQNKQTPYERATELIARNRSTNPGWGESRGVETQKSS
-2449 KIDALWNEY
+2449 
-2458 ATNLDITMA
+2458 
-2467 QVRDEIFK
+2467 DEIRSDVK
-2475 LATKSKYN
+2475 ARADSRISSLSDLRGRSKR
-2483 GTKSIEQAINDDTGV
+2483 GV
-2498 GRPDWAEVFD
+2498 GKPSSEMGGRVAEGKAD
-2508 SGLST
+2508 T
-2513 QEGEKTYDKIQL
+2513 EGK
-2525 SPGGG
+2525 
-2530 LQYGRGRGDGGPR
+2530 
-2543 ANDPVTELVPGSTK
+2543 
-2557 GRESRDLGVTT
+2557 
-2568 RPGIETKA
+2568 PGIETKA

-2601 QTRIYDAAAKAWEVA
+2601 QTRIYDAAAQAWEVA

-2677 SAVLTRVIAALEQMM
+2677 SAVLTRVIAALEQMV

-2730 FNSVNGIADV
+2730 FSSVNGIADV

-2774 ETKDLE
+2774 ETKDLD
-2780 LRQAYRDIGNAAL
+2780 LRQAYRDLGNAAL

-2817 PEFIVEFEAN
+2817 PEFIVEFEAM
-2827 KVRNQT
+2827 KIRNQT

-2893 SKSQQQAQQQTNTSS
+2893 SKPQKQAQQQTNTSS
-2908 PKPSSQVDNRIK
+2908 PKPNAQVDNRIK
-2920 ELKNL
+2920 ELNGL
-2925 LKNKFGGIQTK
+2925 LKNKFGGIQSK

-2942 AGVDPDI
+2942 AGLDPDI

-3047 TEDLAPLPKKTPESR
+3047 TEDLDPLPKKTPESR

-3084 AKVEQRIDDIDPM
+3084 AKVEQRIDDLDPM
-3097 RFTAAEKQAMK
+3097 KFSAADKQAMN

-3120 YFEIKQT
+3120 YFEIKKT
-3127 PTPGAAATVDSMI
+3127 PTAGSAATVDKMI
-3140 REQMKQKKLEIEKIL
+3140 REQMKEKKLAIEKIL

-3174 ADIVSATGI
+3174 ADIVAATGI
-3183 TSARATAIARSFAEQ
+3183 TSSRATAIARSFADQ

-3204 KKQEEV
+3204 KKQESV
-3210 LKRRLPLSKTFEKFK
+3210 LKQRLPLSKTFEKFK

-3254 IIETTKLFCE
+3254 IIDTTKLFCE

-3311 RTQGSIG
+3311 KTQGSIG

-3380 GKIWTEK
+3380 GKIWTET
-3387 ATSAMTDPDGFTIN
+3387 ATKEMTDPDGFKIN

-3506 LFDAIKFY
+3506 LFDAIKYY

-3528 DIVNNIQGTKP
+3528 DIVNLVQGTKP

-3544 ALNTAILEMEQKFG
+3544 ALNMAILEMEQKFG

-3663 FILQGNSPIGALI
+3663 FILQGNTPIGALI

-3712 VIDKPIFGQYFSF
+3712 VVDQPIFGQKFSF

-3767 EEEKERLVNDG
+3767 EEEKERLINDG

-3843 YTVYAYGKRIL
+3843 YTVYAYGKKIL

-3942 AGNIINNAIMPAELK
+3942 AGNIINNAVMPAELK
-3957 NLNQDVNAVLGN
+3957 NLNQDVNAILGN

-4057 FLNPKISGYYK
+4057 FLNPKINGYYK
-4068 VDDYGDYVRESF
+4068 VDDYGDYVRETF

-4094 LMRQFAEQNIDVN
+4094 LMREFAEQNIDVN
-4107 TPFDFKTNLSLFLSF
+4107 TPFDFKINLSMFLSF